1 MSLFLTLNKI
11 PTIFESLLL
20 ATLNRKKF
28 IWIASSDYETI
39 SVYIDF
45 LQIIKRCCEVHV
57 QTTSLFRIIAIGMFQ
72 KEAIFCYFKGMLY
85 EKRVNLLRGISHSP
99 RFWWCVKSF
108 LFSFCVYLIKADD
121 TLTEIQ
127 FNQPGETV
135 MRMLMHQFK
144 LIKS

>member
-72 KEAIFCYFKGMLY
+72 KEASFCYFKGMLY

-99 RFWWCVKSF
+99 RF
-108 LFSFCVYLIKADD
+108 
-121 TLTEIQ
+121 
-127 FNQPGETV
+127 
-135 MRMLMHQFK
+135 
-144 LIKS
+144 